1 MIRRRSS
8 WLVGV
13 LVCGAL
19 AAGCGGSSSNSS
31 KSSSPATTS
40 TPAAAATSSTP
51 ASTSSA
57 VPVGPATVQQ
67 AVASCKH
74 AIQAQTTFTA
84 ATKAKLE
91 AMCAKAATGHAAAL
105 KKASQEACENIVK
118 NSMVPAS
125 AAMKRALSACRSK

>member
-19 AAGCGGSSSNSS
+19 AAGCGSSSNSS

-67 AVASCKH
+67 AVASCKQ
-74 AIQAQTTFTA
+74 AIQAQTTLTA
-84 ATKAKLE
+84 AAKAKLE
-91 AMCAKAATGHAAAL
+91 GMCAKAATGDTTAL
-105 KKASQEACENIVK
+105 KKAAQEVCENIIK
-118 NSMVPAS
+118 SSKVPAG
-125 AAMKRALSACRSK
+125 AATEQALLACRSK

>member
-19 AAGCGGSSSNSS
+19 VAGCGSSSNSS

-67 AVASCKH
+67 AVANCKRT
-74 AIQAQTTFTA
+74 IQAQPTLTA
-84 ATKAKLE
+84 ATKAKVE
-91 AMCAKAATGHAAAL
+91 RICTKAGKGDIAEL
-105 KKASQEACENIVK
+105 KKAAQEI
-118 NSMVPAS
+118 
-125 AAMKRALSACRSK
+125 